1 MTVSTAESC
10 TGGRIASAITARS
23 GASRYFV
30 GGLVAYQNEVKEQM
44 LGVPAEM
51 IERYGVV
58 SRQVAEEMVKGAC
71 RLFHTDYAL
80 ASTGYAEAWEG
91 HEVEIWVA
99 WGSEGDVHSM
109 CLREDFGRVKNVEIA
124 TQCVV
129 WKRGQ
134 RARPRRAG
142 GREQLGT
149 HEDSEDHLQRRDAT
163 EAHHSFP
170 AALPLRHKAPDF

>member
-10 TGGRIASAITARS
+10 TGGRIAAAITAQS
-23 GASRYFV
+23 GASRYFE
-30 GGLVAYQNEVKEQM
+30 GGVVAYQNEVKERM

-51 IERYGVV
+51 IAEYGVV
-58 SRQVAEEMVKGAC
+58 SREVAEEMVKGAC

-99 WGSEGDVHSM
+99 WGSEQDVHSL

-124 TQCVV
+124 TQCVMDELE
-129 WKRGQ
+129 KYLK
-134 RARPRRAG
+134 A
-142 GREQLGT
+142 
-149 HEDSEDHLQRRDAT
+149 HRDVCIGN
-163 EAHHSFP
+163 
-170 AALPLRHKAPDF
+170 R